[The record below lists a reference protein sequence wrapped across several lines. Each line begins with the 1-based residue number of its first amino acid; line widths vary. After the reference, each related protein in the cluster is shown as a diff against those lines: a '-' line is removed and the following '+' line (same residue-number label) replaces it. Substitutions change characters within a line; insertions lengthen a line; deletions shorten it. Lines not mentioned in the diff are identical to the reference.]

1 MTPRTS
7 EQVFPT
13 GLLLELTRR
22 YTEPHRHYHG
32 LPHVAWM
39 LDRARELA
47 LDDDQILAIW
57 FHDAVYDV
65 PADDNE
71 ERSAALAV
79 ERLSAAGLPDARVQK
94 IERIV
99 LDTKHHV
106 PSIDASRLVVD
117 LDLASLA
124 LPRPA
129 FERNGARI
137 RAEYA
142 LVDDATFYAGRRA
155 FLESF
160 LARERIYCTD
170 WGAPLEAAARANL
183 QLDLEAAARLAAP
196 GSAEPG
202 RATTWF
208 GEP

>member
-7 EQVFPT
+7 ELVFPT

-32 LPHVAWM
+32 LPHIAWM
-39 LDRARELA
+39 LDQARELV
-47 LDDDQILAIW
+47 LDDDQVLAIW

-65 PADDNE
+65 PAYDNE

-79 ERLSAAGLPDARVQK
+79 ERLTAAGLPEARVKK

-99 LDTKHHV
+99 LDTKTHV
-106 PSIDASRLVVD
+106 PSIEASKLIMD

-124 LPRPA
+124 LARPE
-129 FERNGARI
+129 FVRNGARI

-142 LVDDATFYAGRRA
+142 AIDDTTFYAGRRA
-155 FLESF
+155 FMEAF
-160 LARERIYCTD
+160 LARERIYWTD
-170 WGAPLEAAARANL
+170 WGAALEGRARENL
-183 QLDLEAAARLAAP
+183 RLDLAAP
-196 GSAEPG
+196 
-202 RATTWF
+202 R
-208 GEP
+208 

>member
-7 EQVFPT
+7 ELVFPT

-32 LPHVAWM
+32 LPHIAWM
-39 LDRARELA
+39 LDQARELV
-47 LDDDQILAIW
+47 LDDDQVLAIW

-79 ERLSAAGLPDARVQK
+79 ERLTAAGLPEARVRK

-99 LDTKHHV
+99 LDTKDHV
-106 PSIDASRLVVD
+106 PSIEASRLVMD

-124 LPRPA
+124 LPRAA
-129 FERNGARI
+129 FEQNGARI

-142 LVDDATFYAGRRA
+142 DIDDTTFHAGRRE
-155 FLESF
+155 FLASF

-170 WGAPLEAAARANL
+170 WGAPLEARARENLRLELAN
-183 QLDLEAAARLAAP
+183 AR
-196 GSAEPG
+196 
-202 RATTWF
+202 
-208 GEP
+208 

>member
-7 EQVFPT
+7 ELVFPT

-32 LPHVAWM
+32 LPHIAWM
-39 LDRARELA
+39 LDQARELV
-47 LDDDQILAIW
+47 LDDDQVLAIW

-65 PADDNE
+65 PGHDNE

-79 ERLSAAGLPDARVQK
+79 ERLSAAGLPEARVRK

-99 LDTKHHV
+99 LDTKAHV
-106 PSIDASRLVVD
+106 PTSEASKLVMD

-124 LPRPA
+124 LARPE
-129 FERNGARI
+129 FVKNGARI

-142 LVDDATFYAGRRA
+142 DIDDATFTAGRRTFMEA
-155 FLESF
+155 F
-160 LARERIYCTD
+160 LARERIYWTD
-170 WGAPLEAAARANL
+170 WGAALEDRARENL
-183 QLDLEAAARLAAP
+183 RLDLA
-196 GSAEPG
+196 GS
-202 RATTWF
+202 R
-208 GEP
+208 